1 MPSWGVAL
9 SAWEAALFPW
19 EAWGA
24 LCLADHL
31 GPCLPDLRGGCYLP
45 EKGFPLQGC

>member
-1 MPSWGVAL
+1 MPSQEPML

-24 LCLADHL
+24 LCLAEDL
-31 GPCLPDLRGGCYLP
+31 GACLPDLVVT
-45 EKGFPLQGC
+45 